1 MKSLFPYR
9 LVKKVNLHMRNIFKT
24 KIFKRICFILLIV
37 YVSAI
42 FINQQKTLA
51 SYNSQKKYYQEKI
64 TAAKENNEKLIAEKN
79 NLNSNSYIEK
89 IAREKLDM
97 CTENERVYVDID
109 K

>member
-1 MKSLFPYR
+1 MK
-9 LVKKVNLHMRNIFKT
+9 NIFKT

-64 TAAKENNEKLIAEKN
+64 VTAKEDNERLVAEKS
-79 NLNSNSYIEK
+79 NLNSNNYIEK
-89 IAREKLDM
+89 IAREKVDM

>member
-1 MKSLFPYR
+1 MK
-9 LVKKVNLHMRNIFKT
+9 NIFKT
-24 KIFKRICFILLIV
+24 KIFKRICFIVLII
-37 YVSAI
+37 YVSVI

-64 TAAKENNEKLIAEKN
+64 ITAKENNEKLVAEKS
-79 NLNSNSYIEK
+79 NLNSNDYIEK

-97 CTENERVYVDID
+97 CSENERVYVDIN

>member
-1 MKSLFPYR
+1 MK
-9 LVKKVNLHMRNIFKT
+9 NIFKT
-24 KIFKRICFILLIV
+24 KIFKRICFVILII

-51 SYNSQKKYYQEKI
+51 SYNSQKKFYQEKI
-64 TAAKENNEKLIAEKN
+64 NMAKEDNEKLIAEKN
-79 NLNSNSYIEK
+79 NINSNNYIEK

-97 CTENERVYVDID
+97 CTENERVYVDIN

>member
-1 MKSLFPYR
+1 MK
-9 LVKKVNLHMRNIFKT
+9 NIFKT
-24 KIFKRICFILLIV
+24 KIFKRICFIVLII
-37 YVSAI
+37 YVSVI

-64 TAAKENNEKLIAEKN
+64 ITAKENNEKLVAEKS
-79 NLNSNSYIEK
+79 NLNSNDYIEK